1 MEEEQLA
8 EPKVVYKEEGRVLHF
23 VVVYA
28 VVVCAVV
35 VCAVVVFCLHY
46 NYDLEEEMMFL
57 IGRD

>member
-8 EPKVVYKEEGRVLHF
+8 EPKVVYKEEGRVLQF
-23 VVVYA
+23 VVVY
-28 VVVCAVV
+28 AVV